1 VNKRG
6 LSPVVASVLL
16 IFLVLVLASL
26 IFLWA
31 RGFISEQVE
40 KFGQPIEDLCA
51 SIDYDAGIA
60 DRVGGQVTLEVVNR
74 GDVNIHHLD
83 IKMVGGGNSE
93 IGQFDFPVD
102 AGGAISDD
110 VYLRMENGDTPDE
123 VVVYPALVG
132 TVKGKHSNKV
142 FTCNDQGKTLLM

>member
-1 VNKRG
+1 MKKRG

-40 KFGQPIEDLCA
+40 KFGNPIEEACE
-51 SIDYDAGIA
+51 SVVFDAGIA
-60 DRVGGQVTLEVVNR
+60 DRIGGQITLEVVNR

-83 IKMVGGGNSE
+83 IKMVSGGNSE
-93 IGQFDFPVD
+93 IGQFDFSVD
-102 AGGAISDD
+102 AGEAFSDA
-110 VYLRMENGDTPDE
+110 VYLRMENGDTPEE
-123 VVVYPALVG
+123 VVVYPALIG
-132 TVKGKHSNKV
+132 TIKGKHSNNP
-142 FTCNDQGKTLLM
+142 FTCNDQGKTLIL